1 MKSIDALVYVENSW
15 QVEGLQK
22 LLKNKKQQD
31 FIILAI
37 SPSAQT
43 RLLELNIPF
52 TKSTSFFSKEDHIR
66 VVERGS
72 KIIDL
77 LEKNFE
83 LEDFF
88 YGLKHAYKSEF
99 LSIFNFY
106 FKLLSFY
113 SYFNK

>member
-1 MKSIDALVYVENSW
+1 MKSIDTLVYVENSW

-43 RLLELNIPF
+43 KLLELNIPF

-66 VVERGS
+66 VVEKGS

-83 LEDFF
+83 LELNENGQFESNWRHGFF
-88 YGLKHAYKSEF
+88 TERVD
-99 LSIFNFY
+99 
-106 FKLLSFY
+106 LL
-113 SYFNK
+113 